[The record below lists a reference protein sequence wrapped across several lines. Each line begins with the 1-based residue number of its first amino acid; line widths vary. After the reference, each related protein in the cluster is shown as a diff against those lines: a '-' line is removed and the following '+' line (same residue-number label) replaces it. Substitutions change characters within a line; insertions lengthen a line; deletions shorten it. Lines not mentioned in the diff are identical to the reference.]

1 MPLYEIFCGVTSGFI
16 VSPVMTII
24 DSSIIRSQLTN
35 QSFKKSLLETSNDY
49 LNKRINFA
57 RPCNIMLLVYSSTYT
72 TANLT
77 ETCCKT
83 HNIDYKIPTLFT
95 TSFVNIVTIAYK
107 DKEYSKIFNS
117 KNHIFP
123 KCSYILFAIR
133 DMITISSNFIFKND
147 CKNFLYNYMPN
158 NTADF
163 IASLTLPIVAQTI
176 STPLHI
182 LAIDIYQK
190 PNIHFI
196 DRIKNIKNPY
206 KSVCLGRILRVIP
219 AFCIGGFLNDMLRNR
234 S

>member
-1 MPLYEIFCGVTSGFI
+1 MPLYEVFCGVTSGFI

-24 DSSIIRSQLTN
+24 DSSIIKSQLTN

-49 LNKRINFA
+49 LNKRINFFK
-57 RPCNIMLLVYSSTYT
+57 PCKIMLLVYASTYT

-77 ETCCKT
+77 ETYCKKK
-83 HNIDYKIPTLFT
+83 NIDYKIPTLLT

-107 DKEYSKIFNS
+107 DKEYSKIFHS

-123 KCSYILFAIR
+123 KCSYGLFAVR

-147 CKNFLYNYMPN
+147 CKNFLHNYMPY

-182 LAIDIYQK
+182 LAIDIYQRPK
-190 PNIHFI
+190 MPFK
-196 DRIKNIKNPY
+196 DRIQNIKNLYP
-206 KSVCLGRILRVIP
+206 SVCYGRILRVIP
-219 AFCIGGFLNDMLRNR
+219 AFCIGGFINDMLRNR
-234 S
+234 L